1 MSSQLVM
8 TILSGVEFAA
18 SAALAIAFWRKG
30 LQHRFPAMGAYLL
43 LRVIST
49 PVFAL
54 LLLAQT
60 GQLGVARPMMR
71 LCAQVYFFGFW
82 VVYVASATLLYFI
95 CVEIFRAALAW
106 LPGLLKLG
114 IVIFR
119 WAAVVSLIVTFSS
132 ASFGHHGVILLLPDI
147 GIGLMRSVG
156 LLELCLLAFLC
167 LSMNALRLSVRDLA
181 FGFALG
187 FGTMASNDFLFS
199 LLTGRFSSLTTP
211 LQFGYEGVILF
222 SLGTWI
228 VYCVAPEPAR
238 MPVVMPV
245 NSTIYRWNE
254 IASALGHTGTQVAVQ
269 QPANSFF
276 LTDVENVV
284 EKVLERNLRN
294 RESES

>member
-1 MSSQLVM
+1 MSSQQAM
-8 TILSGVEFAA
+8 TILSGVEFAS
-18 SAALAIAFWRKG
+18 SAVLAFVFWKKG
-30 LQHRFPAMGAYLL
+30 LRRRFPAMGAYLL
-43 LRVIST
+43 LRVVST
-49 PVFAL
+49 PVFSL
-54 LLLAQT
+54 LLLGQT
-60 GQLGVARPMMR
+60 GQLGGTRPLMR
-71 LCAQVYFFGFW
+71 LCAQTYFFSFW

-132 ASFGHHGVILLLPDI
+132 VSFMHRGLMVLPDI

-199 LLTGRFSSLTTP
+199 LLTTRFTSLTTP

-222 SLGTWI
+222 SLTTWV
-228 VYCVAPEPAR
+228 VYCSVPEPAR
-238 MPVVMPV
+238 MPVMMPV

-254 IASALGHTGTQVAVQ
+254 IASALGHTGTQIAVQ

-284 EKVLERNLRN
+284 EKVLKRNLEGRQ
-294 RESES
+294 SES